1 MGWIVDWWS
10 DFIRL
15 IASNQLSRVCTTY
28 QDAIATN
35 GTVTAAVAVHP
46 NISGATSLAGSFPG
60 RQDEAEDENE
70 VKFHGDPVF
79 LEDRVSYIW
88 KEE

>member
-1 MGWIVDWWS
+1 MGGLES
-10 DFIRL
+10 RL
-15 IASNQLSRVCTTY
+15 VRFYSFTCSNQLSHVCTTY

-35 GTVTAAVAVHP
+35 GTVTAAVAVRP
-46 NISGATSLAGSFPG
+46 GIAAATSLAGSFPG

-79 LEDRVSYIW
+79 LEDRVSYI
-88 KEE
+88 